1 MAASLQGQS
10 YRVDSVTSSAKVTEI
25 AGRPVTFGAKVTVEQ
40 LIADKFI
47 LSDTGK
53 LVQVNINSVDM
64 PEQLINIFG
73 LQFLQRDYV
82 VTLQVRIH
90 EVESIVV
97 AKKRVYVSAMFLT
110 VEQIPHNKKAYSKA
124 LEKALGLAVDKLK

>member
-1 MAASLQGQS
+1 MAAGLQGQS